1 MKDRPINR
9 PSLDEM
15 VNGIDQSN
23 RILLSRAI
31 TIIES
36 KLSSDQELAAKLL
49 DQIIP
54 KTGKSIRIGITG
66 VPGVGKSTFID
77 SFGSYLTSVGKKVAV
92 LSIDPSSSLTRGSIL
107 GDKTRMNRL
116 STDPNAYIRPSPSGT
131 SLGGV
136 AQKTRETI
144 LLCEAAG
151 YDVIIV
157 ETDGDDNGASKE
169 ESTPSF
175 STLVP
180 EPWIK

>member
-54 KTGKSIRIGITG
+54 
-66 VPGVGKSTFID
+66 
-77 SFGSYLTSVGKKVAV
+77 
-92 LSIDPSSSLTRGSIL
+92 
-107 GDKTRMNRL
+107 N
-116 STDPNAYIRPSPSGT
+116 
-131 SLGGV
+131 
-136 AQKTRETI
+136 
-144 LLCEAAG
+144 
-151 YDVIIV
+151 
-157 ETDGDDNGASKE
+157 
-169 ESTPSF
+169 
-175 STLVP
+175 
-180 EPWIK
+180 